1 MNQCEIV
8 VTNFEVRVAVSALIF
23 FSELGRAVVRDSGP
37 GQLWWCVGIVGNFL
51 GHCGNFG
58 GYCGKTGTMGGKLGK
73 QHTYVVSGEVGAYI
87 SLYFL
92 RFLFIFRKK
101 RVD

>member
-23 FSELGRAVVRDSGP
+23 FSEPGRAVVRDSGP
-37 GQLWWCVGIVGNFL
+37 GQLWWCVGIV
-51 GHCGNFG
+51 GNFG

-87 SLYFL
+87 LSYFL
-92 RFLFIFRKK
+92 RFLFLFRKK

>member
-23 FSELGRAVVRDSGP
+23 FSELGRAVVRDRGP

-51 GHCGNFG
+51 GHCGQLSWALWATLVG
-58 GYCGKTGTMGGKLGK
+58 IVEKLEPW
-73 QHTYVVSGEVGAYI
+73 VANLASSI
-87 SLYFL
+87 PM
-92 RFLFIFRKK
+92 
-101 RVD
+101 